1 MKPAISVVISIYNE
15 GLLLSET
22 LNSVLAQTFQD
33 YEIVLVDNNASQA
46 TKQITQQYLTL
57 YPNKIRLVQE
67 KEQGVCSARNTGIRT
82 AKADLIAFLDA
93 DDLMKPLRLEKQF
106 SVLNGR
112 NELSLVSSYIDKI
125 SHDSKSIL
133 AYKIGESV
141 FCQELKKELLKLFKI
156 NFNLPYL
163 NTFHFPYPSTW
174 LVRKD
179 KIIQAGLFDIR
190 LNPRLHEDNEI
201 LPRLFRQGGF
211 ALIPES
217 LVEYRAETEETR
229 TSKNKDLTFERL
241 LHDQKYFFLLWNQFG
256 NSRPENIRIFQRIL
270 VLFLRSQGI
279 SCMQYANGQ
288 KVGRKLFIRTL
299 LLPPSRLFG
308 LKLFLKTFIPRS
320 YHHRLFWF
328 EQKNLSDKIDSRINE
343 DFIKTYL
350 PWPPL
355 FPE

>member
-1 MKPAISVVISIYNE
+1 M
-15 GLLLSET
+15 
-22 LNSVLAQTFQD
+22 
-33 YEIVLVDNNASQA
+33 
-46 TKQITQQYLTL
+46 
-57 YPNKIRLVQE
+57 
-67 KEQGVCSARNTGIRT
+67 
-82 AKADLIAFLDA
+82 
-93 DDLMKPLRLEKQF
+93 
-106 SVLNGR
+106 
-112 NELSLVSSYIDKI
+112 
-125 SHDSKSIL
+125 
-133 AYKIGESV
+133 
-141 FCQELKKELLKLFKI
+141 KLFKI

-308 LKLFLKTFIPRS
+308 LKLFLKSMSREFGWQADQLILVEKMIP
-320 YHHRLFWF
+320 YAIAFGYINNLM
-328 EQKNLSDKIDSRINE
+328 EQIKIHYPNYNPDWYVGNTA
-343 DFIKTYL
+343 FYL
-350 PWPPL
+350 AYPSMFNSFSTSFQVAPPSSSG
-355 FPE
+355 FSGGGFSGGGGGGGGGGSW